1 MIDYLL
7 VAAFA
12 ADTILMSSEDLKFG
26 SVPLSQAL
34 ILLLLAVMRL
44 LLGGIGEALPAIM
57 PTPGDLICLLTL
69 VAMVA
74 QNKTGVADLLFLISL
89 RIFYPEKIIVRWMS
103 LFINGEAVGASIAEV
118 SFTNGILLAL
128 RHRVL
133 TARGSGQQEFLRE
146 LPRCVILFAPLIWLL
161 SSPADRQ
168 VDRVPFI
175 PLLAGGAVIGVFLNT
190 ILL

>member
-1 MIDYLL
+1 VIDYLL